1 MDKIDDLRMGVAFQ
15 SVTILGNVE
24 ECRTEAEISR
34 DGQIV
39 AIVYEASHGW
49 HTQIVDS
56 HLTPTQSEFD
66 VALETARKKLSQY
79 ANRRGI
85 NPPQNMTRVTF
96 APWLMVK
103 DDGTA
108 MGMPWEND
116 VRF

>member
-79 ANRRGI
+79 VKS
-85 NPPQNMTRVTF
+85 TRHQH
-96 APWLMVK
+96 AAEHDESDLCALA
-103 DDGTA
+103 D
-108 MGMPWEND
+108 
-116 VRF
+116 R